1 VAATGLTFPALR
13 QALQR
18 GRVEPVYLLTGE
30 ETWFHDEAI
39 RLLEEA
45 VVPPEAA
52 IVNRQAVRG
61 PEIDLVALVD
71 LAMTFP
77 MGPGRRLVVVRQA
90 DALRPDGLEEL
101 KAYLEAPNPRTCL
114 VFSDEGFDE
123 RRALFRALQAGA
135 VRVDCLPI
143 ADPQTLATWARDRLR
158 ARGYGLSPELAEA
171 IGTGLLGAGLQ
182 RLDAELQK
190 LMSAVGAPRPIAA
203 DDLEILADVPRIAD
217 AFQAARATLGGRRGE
232 AIRAIRALLEEG
244 QEAPM
249 LLGALAW
256 SVRTALK
263 TRAALERR
271 TPPRDLQADYG
282 LHPGRIDSFRG
293 EAALPLRALRR
304 AVALCLEA
312 DREIK
317 GGGARDPLHAFER
330 LVHGV
335 ARARQGRS

>member
-1 VAATGLTFPALR
+1 VAAAGLSFAAFR

-18 GRVEPVYLLTGE
+18 GRIEPVYVLRGE
-30 ETWFHDEAI
+30 ETWFHEEAI

-45 VVPPEAA
+45 AVPREAA
-52 IVNRQAVRG
+52 LVNRQALRG

-77 MGPGRRLVVVRQA
+77 MGPGKRLVVVRQA

-101 KAYLEAPNPRTCL
+101 KAYLQAPNPRTCL
-114 VFSDEGFDE
+114 VLSDESFDE
-123 RRALFRALQAGA
+123 RRSLSRALAQGC
-135 VRVDCLPI
+135 VRVDCLPL
-143 ADPQTLATWARDRLR
+143 ADPQALASWARDRLR

-171 IGTGLLGAGLQ
+171 IGTGLLGAGMQ

-190 LMSAVGAPRPIAA
+190 LMSAVGAPRPITA

-217 AFQAARATLGGRRGE
+217 VFQAAKLTLNGRRGE
-232 AIRAIRALLEEG
+232 AVRAFRALLEEG
-244 QEAPM
+244 QEPPM

-271 TPPRDLQADYG
+271 TPPRDLQAIYG
-282 LHPGRIDSFRG
+282 LNPGRFDSFRG
-293 EAALPLRALRR
+293 EAAMSYRALRR
-304 AVALCLEA
+304 AVALCLEV

-317 GGGARDPLHAFER
+317 GGGARDPRHAFER
-330 LVHGV
+330 LVHRVG
-335 ARARQGRS
+335 RAREGRS